1 MDLTQIIVAAIGL
14 ITLEGVIQFFFIKV
28 NKKAKKIEN
37 VDAEVAVAQHAN
49 AMLSAQ
55 LERSHETIAR
65 KDEQIDALQAE
76 KASLLATQACLF
88 DDMCIHK
95 GCRVRKPHQ
104 GQGSRWYEQYR
115 EDPNLG
121 ADYTSIDTLLK
132 IDRASRLKAEK
143 KAEEAE
149 ASASTG
155 VSEAKQPLAQ

>member
-1 MDLTQIIVAAIGL
+1 MDWTQIILAILGL
-14 ITLEGVIQFFFIKV
+14 ITLEGIIQFFFIKV
-28 NKKAKKIEN
+28 NKKAKQVEN

-49 AMLSAQ
+49 EMLSQQ

-65 KDEQIDALQAE
+65 KDEKIDGLQDE
-76 KASLLATQACLF
+76 IASLRGVQACLF

-104 GQGSRWYEQYR
+104 GQGALWYEKYR

-132 IDRASRLKAEK
+132 IDRASRLRAEK
-143 KAEEAE
+143 KAELGELEAD
-149 ASASTG
+149 
-155 VSEAKQPLAQ
+155 